1 MKTPAWLQE
10 NIGLRIMALV
20 LALLLWAYVTGG
32 GETERVLTARVETMN
47 LPAGLVVAGNPVER
61 VELRLAGPR
70 MLLAKIAADR
80 LTIPLDLGGVREG
93 SVTFAALET
102 RLPMPAGVRITRIYP
117 STVELRLVRG
127 DGGTATP
134 ARGEK

>member
-1 MKTPAWLQE
+1 MKTPAWLLE
-10 NIGLRIMALV
+10 NTGLRILALV

-32 GETERVLTARVETMN
+32 VETDRLFTARIETIN

-61 VELRLAGPR
+61 VELQLAGPR
-70 MLLAKIAADR
+70 LLLAKIAAAP

-93 SVTFAALET
+93 SVSFAALER
-102 RLPMPAGVRITRIYP
+102 RLTLPAGVRITRIYP

-127 DGGTATP
+127 EGGTASP
-134 ARGEK
+134 ARAER

>member
-1 MKTPAWLQE
+1 MKIPAWLQE

-32 GETERVLTARVETMN
+32 GETERVLTARVETIH

-70 MLLAKIAADR
+70 MLLATIAADR